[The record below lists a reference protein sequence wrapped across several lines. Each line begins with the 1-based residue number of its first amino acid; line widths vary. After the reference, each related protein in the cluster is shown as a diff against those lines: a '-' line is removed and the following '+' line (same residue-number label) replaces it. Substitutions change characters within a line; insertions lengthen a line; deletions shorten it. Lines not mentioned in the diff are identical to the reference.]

1 MGIVR
6 FALKYPHT
14 FYVVAALILF
24 LGIIAAVEMPTDIFP
39 EIDIPVVS
47 VIWQYTGLNTTEME
61 QRFTTYSQYAISSNV
76 NGIKDIEAETVNGI
90 SVQKLYFQPD
100 VNLSLAISQTVA
112 ATNAIR
118 ALLPTGTQPPIV
130 VQYSASAVPVLQ
142 IALSSNTLSESQ
154 LYDYGIYRLRQMLAP
169 IHGVTLPTPAGGK
182 YRQIMV
188 DIDPVKLLSK
198 GLTPLQVVNAVNAQ
212 NLTLPGGDEKIGKTD
227 YTARINSMPPTIEA
241 LNDIPVTYQNGATVF
256 LRDIGHVRD
265 GNLVQQNVV
274 RADGK
279 RSVLLSIIK
288 NGNASTLT
296 VVNAVKHMLDIAREA
311 APPGMV
317 IKSLFD
323 QSVFVTSS
331 LVAVLRE
338 GAIAAGL
345 TALMILIFLGSWR
358 PTVVVMISIPLA
370 MLTSLVVLYFLGE
383 TINTMTL
390 GGLALAV
397 GILVDDSTV
406 TIENTY
412 RLLDEEKMPL
422 PRATLHGAAEI
433 AVPTLVSTL
442 AISCVFTSVVF
453 LEGPAKYLFTPL
465 GLAVV
470 FAMLASYGLSR
481 TLTPITIGNM
491 LKGQHN
497 GGSSGPLPNPPPPAG
512 EGGVAGFFSRFH
524 ASFERGFERLRQGY
538 VDLLR
543 TLLTRRAIVPI
554 VAAFVL
560 SLGAVM
566 FVFVGRDFYPAID
579 GGMIQLHVRAPP
591 GTRIEVTEQIFQAV
605 EDKIRQVIPKKD
617 LDLIVDNFGVPARA
631 YNWAFADGTTIAVN
645 DGVIMV
651 SLKEGHAPT
660 ADYVRKL
667 REVLPATFPE
677 DLFYFQPA
685 DMATQILNFGLTAQI
700 DVRTVGY
707 DRANNLRIAEE
718 LRRRIAAIPGVV
730 DAHIQQEV
738 YAPDFYVQ
746 IDRARAVQFG
756 ITASD
761 IGNNVSTSL
770 TSSETV
776 TPNFWTDPTNGI
788 PYYIAVQTPQ
798 YLVSSLND
806 LGNTPVSDLTAPP
819 ATQPV
824 PGELGNI
831 ATSVPVSTTTA
842 PGATLPVPGELSN
855 VATFTRDSVP
865 GSANEANI
873 QPVYEVYAGTQ
884 GRDLGSIASAIDKIT
899 TGLKP
904 QLTPGNTIQVT
915 GQIDSM
921 NGAFRDMG
929 IGLMFAAV
937 FVYMLMVVNYQTWG
951 DPFVVILALPATFC
965 GIVTM
970 LYITGTTLS
979 VPSLMGAIMAVGVA
993 SANSILL
1000 VTFAREQQL
1009 AGHTAFE
1016 AAISAGHTRIRP
1028 VLMTATAMIVGMVP
1042 MAIGGPGEEQNAA
1055 LARAV
1060 IGGLLFATPTTLL
1073 VVPYLFAMLRKGND
1087 GKAAHGVF
1095 AEVPE

>member
-1 MGIVR
+1 
-6 FALKYPHT
+6 
-14 FYVVAALILF
+14 
-24 LGIIAAVEMPTDIFP
+24 
-39 EIDIPVVS
+39 
-47 VIWQYTGLNTTEME
+47 
-61 QRFTTYSQYAISSNV
+61 
-76 NGIKDIEAETVNGI
+76 
-90 SVQKLYFQPD
+90 
-100 VNLSLAISQTVA
+100 
-112 ATNAIR
+112 
-118 ALLPTGTQPPIV
+118 
-130 VQYSASAVPVLQ
+130 
-142 IALSSNTLSESQ
+142 
-154 LYDYGIYRLRQMLAP
+154 MLAP

-227 YTARINSMPPTIEA
+227 YTVRINSMPPTIEA
-241 LNDIPVTYQNGATVF
+241 LNDIPVAYQNGATVF
-256 LRDIGHVRD
+256 LRDTGHVRD

-296 VVNAVKHMLDIAREA
+296 VVNAVKHVLNIAREA

-323 QSVFVTSS
+323 QSLFVVSS
-331 LVAVLRE
+331 VVAVLRE

-345 TALMILIFLGSWR
+345 TALMILLFLGSWR

-370 MLTSLVVLYFLGE
+370 MLTSLVLLYFLGE

-481 TLTPITIGNM
+481 TLTPITIGQM
-491 LKGQHN
+491 LKRTHN
-497 GGSSGPLPNPPPPAG
+497 DGSNGDAG
-512 EGGVAGFFSRFH
+512 KGFLSRFH
-524 ASFERGFERLRQGY
+524 ASFERGFEHMREGY
-538 VDLLR
+538 VGLLR
-543 TLLTRRAIVPI
+543 TLLTRRAIIPT
-554 VAAFVL
+554 VAVL
-560 SLGAVM
+560 VLVAGGVM
-566 FVFVGRDFYPAID
+566 FAFVGRDFYPTID

-591 GTRIEVTEQIFQAV
+591 GTRIETTEQIFQNV
-605 EDKIRQVIPKKD
+605 EDKIRQVIPKND
-617 LDLIVDNFGVPARA
+617 LDLIVDNLGVPARS

-651 SLKEGHAPT
+651 SLKDGHAPT

-667 REVLPATFPE
+667 RQVLPAVFPE
-677 DLFYFQPA
+677 DIFYFQPA

-707 DRANNLRIAEE
+707 DRTKNLRIAEE

-746 IDRARAVQFG
+746 IDRARALQFG

-761 IGNNVSTSL
+761 IGNNISTSL

-776 TPNFWTDPTNGI
+776 TPNFWTDPKNGI

-798 YLVSSLND
+798 YLVHSLND
-806 LGNTPVSDLTAPP
+806 LGNTPVSILTSSP
-819 ATQPV
+819 ATQLV
-824 PGELGNI
+824 PGELGNVP
-831 ATSVPVSTTTA
+831 TSAPVSTTTA
-842 PGATLPVPGELSN
+842 LPATLPVPGELSN

-865 GSANEANI
+865 GSANQANI
-873 QPVYEVYAGTQ
+873 QPVYEVYASTQ
-884 GRDLGSIASAIDKIT
+884 GRDLGSIASDISKIT
-899 TGLKP
+899 TDLKNE
-904 QLTPGNTIQVT
+904 LSPGNTIQVT

-921 NGAFRDMG
+921 NQAFREMT
-929 IGLMFAAV
+929 IGLLFAAV
-937 FVYMLMVVNYQTWG
+937 FVYLLMVVNYQNFG

-970 LYITGTTLS
+970 LYVTGTTLS
-979 VPSLMGAIMAVGVA
+979 LPSLMGAIMAVGVA

-1009 AGHTAFE
+1009 AGMKAFD

-1028 VLMTATAMIVGMVP
+1028 VLMTATAMIVGMIP
-1042 MAIGGPGEEQNAA
+1042 MALGLEPGEEQNAA

-1073 VVPYLFAMLRKGND
+1073 LVPYLFAMLRMGND
-1087 GKAAHGVF
+1087 AKHAHGVF
-1095 AEVPE
+1095 EEVPE

>member
-1 MGIVR
+1 LGIVR
-6 FALKYPHT
+6 FALKFPHT

-24 LGIIAAVEMPTDIFP
+24 LGATAVVEMPTDLFP
-39 EIDIPVVS
+39 EINIPVVS
-47 VIWQYTGLNTTEME
+47 VIWQYYGLNTTEME
-61 QRFTTYSQYAISSNV
+61 QRVTTYSEYTISTNV
-76 NGIKDIEAETVNGI
+76 NGIKDMEAETVNGI
-90 SVQKLYFQPD
+90 SVQKIYFQPD
-100 VNLSLAISQTVA
+100 VNLDLAIAQIVS
-112 ATNAIR
+112 ATNSIR
-118 ALLPTGTQPPIV
+118 ALLPIGIEPPIV

-142 IALSSNTLSESQ
+142 IDLTSDVLNESQ
-154 LYDYGIYRLRQMLAP
+154 LYDWGYYKMRQMMAP

-188 DIDPVKLLSK
+188 DIDQTKLLSK
-198 GLTPLQVVNAVNAQ
+198 GLTPLQVVNAVNTQ
-212 NLTLPGGDEKIGKTD
+212 NLTLPGGWEKIGKTQ
-227 YTARINSMPPTIEA
+227 YTVRTNSMPPTIEA
-241 LNDIPVTYQNGATVF
+241 LNDIPVSYSNGATVF

-274 RADGK
+274 RSDGR
-279 RSVLLSIIK
+279 RSVLTSVIK

-296 VVNAVKHMLDIAREA
+296 VVNAVKHVLDVARAA
-311 APPGMV
+311 APPGLV
-317 IKSLFD
+317 IKTLFD
-323 QSVFVTSS
+323 QSIFVTSS
-331 LVAVLRE
+331 VVAVLRE

-345 TALMILIFLGSWR
+345 TAMMILLFLGSWR
-358 PTVVVMISIPLA
+358 PTIVVMISIPLA

-422 PRATLHGAAEI
+422 AKATLHGAAEI
-433 AVPTLVSTL
+433 AMPTLVSTL
-442 AISCVFTSVVF
+442 SISCVFTSVIF

-481 TLTPITIGNM
+481 TLTPITIGHL
-491 LKGQHN
+491 LKGQHD
-497 GGSSGPLPNPPPPAG
+497 GGSAESPGNR
-512 EGGVAGFFSRFH
+512 FFARFH
-524 ASFERGFERLRQGY
+524 ASFERGFEHLRENY
-538 VDLLR
+538 VQLL
-543 TLLTRRAIVPI
+543 TMLLTRRVIVP
-554 VAAFVL
+554 VL
-560 SLGAVM
+560 VVLVLTLGATM

-591 GTRIEVTEQIFQAV
+591 GTRIEVTEQIFQQV

-617 LDLIVDNFGVPARA
+617 LDLVVDNFGVPARS

-651 SLKEGHAPT
+651 SLKDGHAPT

-667 REVLPATFPE
+667 REALPAAFPE

-707 DRANNLRIAEE
+707 DRVKNLRIAEE
-718 LRRRIAAIPGVV
+718 LRRRIAAIPGIV
-730 DAHIQQEV
+730 DAHLQQEV

-746 IDRARAVQFG
+746 IDRARALQFG
-756 ITASD
+756 LTASD
-761 IGNNVSTSL
+761 IGNNVGTSL
-770 TSSETV
+770 ASSETV
-776 TPNFWTDPTNGI
+776 SPNFWTDPTNGI
-788 PYYIAVQTPQ
+788 PYYITVQTPEYQ
-798 YLVSSLND
+798 VHSMND
-806 LGNTPVSDLTAPP
+806 LGNTPVSTGTSPP
-819 ATQPV
+819 ARQSV
-824 PGELGNI
+824 PGELSNV
-831 ATSVPVSTTTA
+831 ATSTGSSTPVSTTTA
-842 PGATLPVPGELSN
+842 PPTTQPVPGELSN

-865 GSANEANI
+865 GSSNQANI
-873 QPVYEVYAGTQ
+873 QPIYEVYASTQ
-884 GRDLGSIASAIDKIT
+884 GRDLGSIATEIDKVT
-899 TGLKP
+899 TDLKK
-904 QLTPGNTIQVT
+904 QLSPGNTIQVT

-921 NGAFRDMG
+921 NQAFRDMT
-929 IGLMFAAV
+929 IGLLFAAV
-937 FVYMLMVVNYQTWG
+937 FVYLLMVVNYQNFG

-970 LYITGTTLS
+970 LYITNTTLS

-1009 AGHTAFE
+1009 AGRKALD
-1016 AAISAGHTRIRP
+1016 AAISAGHARLRP
-1028 VLMTATAMIVGMVP
+1028 VLMTATAMIVGMIP

-1087 GKAAHGVF
+1087 GREAHGVF

>member
-14 FYVVAALILF
+14 FYMVAALILF
-24 LGIIAAVEMPTDIFP
+24 LGVTAALEMPTDIFP
-39 EIDIPVVS
+39 EINIPVVS

-61 QRFTTYSQYAISSNV
+61 QRVTTYSQYAISSNV
-76 NGIKDIEAETVNGI
+76 NGIRDIEAETVDGI

-100 VNLSLAISQTVA
+100 VNLSLAISQVVS
-112 ATNAIR
+112 ATNSIR
-118 ALLPTGTQPPIV
+118 ALMPTGIEPPVV

-142 IALSSNTLSESQ
+142 IALSSDNLSQ
-154 LYDYGIYRLRQMLAP
+154 AALYDYGIYRLRQMLAP

-188 DIDPVKLLSK
+188 DIDQTKLLAK

-227 YTARINSMPPTIEA
+227 YTVRTNSMPPTIEA
-241 LNDIPVTYQNGATVF
+241 LNDIPVSYSNGATVF

-265 GNLVQQNVV
+265 GNLVQQNIV

-279 RSVLLSIIK
+279 PSVLLSIIK

-296 VVNAVKHMLDIAREA
+296 VVDAVKHMLNIARQA

-323 QSVFVTSS
+323 QSVFVTEA

-345 TALMILIFLGSWR
+345 TAAMILLFLGSWR

-370 MLTSLVVLYFLGE
+370 MLSSLVVLYFLGE

-412 RLLDEEKMPL
+412 RLLEEKMPL

-433 AVPTLVSTL
+433 AMPTLVSTL

-470 FAMLASYGLSR
+470 FAMLASYSLSR
-481 TLTPITIGNM
+481 TLTPITIGHL
-491 LKGQHN
+491 LKGQQH
-497 GGSSGPLPNPPPPAG
+497 GEPAG
-512 EGGVAGFFSRFH
+512 NAGTSFFSRFH
-524 ASFERGFERLRQGY
+524 ASFERGFEHLREGY
-538 VDLLR
+538 VGLLT

-554 VAAFVL
+554 VAVL
-560 SLGAVM
+560 VLALGAVM
-566 FVFVGRDFYPAID
+566 FEFVGRDFYPAID
-579 GGMIQLHVRAPP
+579 SGMIQLHVRAPP
-591 GTRIEVTEQIFQAV
+591 GTRIEVTEQIFQKV
-605 EDKIRQVIPKKD
+605 EDKIRQVIPPKD
-617 LDLIVDNFGVPARA
+617 LDLIVDNFGVPARS
-631 YNWAFADGTTIAVN
+631 YNWAFSDGTTIAVN

-651 SLKEGHAPT
+651 SLKDGHPPT

-667 REVLPATFPE
+667 REVLPAAFPA

-685 DMATQILNFGLTAQI
+685 DMATQILNFGLTAPI

-707 DRANNLRIAEE
+707 DRAKNLQIAEE
-718 LRRRIAAIPGVV
+718 LRRRIAAIPGIV
-730 DAHIQQEV
+730 DAHLQQEV
-738 YAPDFYVQ
+738 YAPDFYVK
-746 IDRARAVQFG
+746 IDRTRALQFG
-756 ITASD
+756 INASD
-761 IGNNVSTSL
+761 IGNNIGTSL
-770 TSSETV
+770 SSSEQV
-776 TPNFWTDPTNGI
+776 SPNFWTDPTNGI

-798 YLVSSLND
+798 YQVSSLND
-806 LGNTPVSDLTAPP
+806 LGNTPVSTLTAPP

-824 PGELGNI
+824 PGELGNV
-831 ATSVPVSTTTA
+831 ATTAPVSTTNA

-855 VATFTRDSVP
+855 SATFTRDSVP
-865 GSANEANI
+865 GSANQANI
-873 QPVYEVYAGTQ
+873 QPIYEVYANTQ
-884 GRDLGSIASAIDKIT
+884 GRDLGSIATDIDKVT
-899 TGLKP
+899 TDLKKD
-904 QLTPGNTIQVT
+904 LSPGNTIQVT

-921 NGAFRDMG
+921 NQAFRDMT
-929 IGLMFAAV
+929 IGLLFAAV
-937 FVYMLMVVNYQTWG
+937 FVYSLMVVNYQNFG

-970 LYITGTTLS
+970 LYITDTTLS

-1009 AGHTAFE
+1009 AGMKAFD

-1073 VVPYLFAMLRKGND
+1073 VVPYLFALLRRGND
-1087 GKAAHGVF
+1087 GKPAHGVF
-1095 AEVPE
+1095 DEVPE

>member
-1 MGIVR
+1 LGIVR

-24 LGIIAAVEMPTDIFP
+24 LGVTAVVEMPTDLFP
-39 EIDIPVVS
+39 EINIPVVS
-47 VIWQYTGLNTTEME
+47 VIWQYTGLDTTEME
-61 QRFTTYSQYAISSNV
+61 QRVTTYSEYTISTNV
-76 NGIKDIEAETVNGI
+76 NGIKDMEAETVNGI
-90 SVQKLYFQPD
+90 SVQKIYFQPD
-100 VNLSLAISQTVA
+100 VNLDLAIAQIVS
-112 ATNAIR
+112 ATNSIR
-118 ALLPTGTQPPIV
+118 ALMPTGIEPPIV

-142 IALSSNTLSESQ
+142 IDLTSDVLNESQ
-154 LYDYGIYRLRQMLAP
+154 LYDYGYYKMRQMIAP

-188 DIDPVKLLSK
+188 DIDQTKLLAK

-212 NLTLPGGDEKIGKTD
+212 NLTLPGGWEKIGKTQ
-227 YTARINSMPPTIEA
+227 YTVRTNSMPPTIEA
-241 LNDIPVTYQNGATVF
+241 LNDIPVSYANGATVF

-274 RADGK
+274 RSDGR
-279 RSVLLSIIK
+279 RSVLTSVIK

-296 VVNAVKHMLDIAREA
+296 VVNAVKHVLDVARAA
-311 APPGMV
+311 APPGLV

-323 QSVFVTSS
+323 QSVFVTASVVS
-331 LVAVLRE
+331 VLRE

-345 TALMILIFLGSWR
+345 TAMMILLFLGSWR
-358 PTVVVMISIPLA
+358 PTIVVMISIPLA
-370 MLTSLVVLYFLGE
+370 MMTSLVVLYFLGE

-422 PRATLHGAAEI
+422 PKATLHGAAEI
-433 AVPTLVSTL
+433 AMPTLVSTL
-442 AISCVFTSVVF
+442 AISCVFTSVIF
-453 LEGPAKYLFTPL
+453 LQGPAKYLFTPL

-470 FAMLASYGLSR
+470 FAMIASYCLSR
-481 TLTPITIGNM
+481 TLTPITIGHLLN
-491 LKGQHN
+491 GQHGASAGN
-497 GGSSGPLPNPPPPAG
+497 SGDS
-512 EGGVAGFFSRFH
+512 FFARFH
-524 ASFERGFERLRQGY
+524 SSFERGFEHLRENY
-538 VDLLR
+538 VQLL
-543 TLLTRRAIVPI
+543 TMLLTRRVIVPI
-554 VAAFVL
+554 LAVL
-560 SLGAVM
+560 VLTLGATM

-579 GGMIQLHVRAPP
+579 GGMIQLHLRAPP
-591 GTRIEVTEQIFQAV
+591 GTRIEVTEQDFQKV

-617 LDLIVDNFGVPARA
+617 LDLIVDNFGVPARSF
-631 YNWAFADGTTIAVN
+631 NWAYADGTTIAVN

-651 SLKEGHAPT
+651 SLKDGHAPT

-667 REVLPATFPE
+667 REVLPAAFPE

-685 DMATQILNFGLTAQI
+685 DMATQVLNFGLTAQI

-707 DRANNLRIAEE
+707 DRVKNLRIAEE
-718 LRRRIAAIPGVV
+718 LRRRIAAIPGIV

-746 IDRARAVQFG
+746 IDRARALQFG
-756 ITASD
+756 LTASD
-761 IGNNVSTSL
+761 IGNNISTSL
-770 TSSETV
+770 ASSETV
-776 TPNFWTDPTNGI
+776 SPNFWTDPTNGI
-788 PYYIAVQTPQ
+788 PYYITVQTPEYQ
-798 YLVSSLND
+798 VHSMND
-806 LGNTPVSDLTAPP
+806 LGNTPVSTGTSPP
-819 ATQPV
+819 ARQPV
-824 PGELGNI
+824 PGELSNV
-831 ATSVPVSTTTA
+831 ATSTGASVPVSTGTA
-842 PGATLPVPGELSN
+842 PPTTQPVPGELSN

-865 GSANEANI
+865 GSANQANI
-873 QPVYEVYAGTQ
+873 QPIYEVYASTQ
-884 GRDLGSIASAIDKIT
+884 GRDLGSIATDIDKVT
-899 TGLKP
+899 TDLKK
-904 QLTPGNTIQVT
+904 QLSPGNSIEVT
-915 GQIDSM
+915 GQIQSM
-921 NGAFRDMG
+921 NQAFRDMT
-929 IGLMFAAV
+929 IGLLFAAV
-937 FVYMLMVVNYQTWG
+937 FVYLLMVVNYQNFG

-970 LYITGTTLS
+970 LYITNTTLS

-1009 AGHTAFE
+1009 DGRTAFD
-1016 AAISAGHTRIRP
+1016 AAISAGHARLRP
-1028 VLMTATAMIVGMVP
+1028 VLMTATAMIVGMIP
-1042 MAIGGPGEEQNAA
+1042 MVIGGPGEEQNAA

-1060 IGGLLFATPTTLL
+1060 VGGLLFATPTTLL

-1087 GKAAHGVF
+1087 GKQAHGVF

>member
-14 FYVVAALILF
+14 FYVVAVLILF
-24 LGIIAAVEMPTDIFP
+24 LGVTAAMEMPTDIFP

-61 QRFTTYSQYAISSNV
+61 QRVTTYSQYSISSNV
-76 NGIKDIEAETVNGI
+76 TGIKDIEAETVNGI
-90 SVQKLYFQPD
+90 SVQKIFFQPD
-100 VNLSLAISQTVA
+100 VNLSLAISQIVA
-112 ATNAIR
+112 ATNSIR
-118 ALLPTGTQPPIV
+118 ALMPTGIQPPVI

-142 IALSSNTLSESQ
+142 IALSSNTLSEAQ
-154 LYDYGIYRLRQMLAP
+154 LYDYGIYRLRQTLAP

-188 DIDPVKLLSK
+188 DIDPVKLLAR

-227 YTARINSMPPTIEA
+227 YTVRTNSMPPTVEA
-241 LNDIPVTYQNGATVF
+241 LNDIPVSYSNGATVF

-274 RADGK
+274 RANGR

-296 VVNAVKHMLDIAREA
+296 VVDAVKHALDIARQA
-311 APPGMV
+311 APAGMV

-323 QSVFVTSS
+323 QSVFVVSS
-331 LVAVLRE
+331 LYAVLRE

-345 TALMILIFLGSWR
+345 TALMILLFLGSWR

-453 LEGPAKYLFTPL
+453 LDGPAKYLFTPL

-481 TLTPITIGNM
+481 TLTPITIGQM
-491 LKGQHN
+491 LKGQQDH
-497 GGSSGPLPNPPPPAG
+497 GASVG
-512 EGGVAGFFSRFH
+512 GGVFARFH
-524 ASFERGFERLRQGY
+524 ASFERGFERMRKSHVG
-538 VDLLR
+538 LLR
-543 TLLTRRAIVPI
+543 ILLTRRAIVPVI
-554 VAAFVL
+554 AAVIL
-560 SLGAVM
+560 GLGAVL

-591 GTRIEVTEQIFQAV
+591 GTRIETTELIFQNV
-605 EDKIRQVIPKKD
+605 EDKIRTIIPKND
-617 LDLIVDNFGVPARA
+617 LDLIVDNFGVPARS
-631 YNWAFADGTTIAVN
+631 YNWAFADGTSIAVN

-660 ADYVRKL
+660 ADYIRQL
-667 REVLPATFPE
+667 RQVLPAAFP
-677 DLFYFQPA
+677 DDMFYFQPA

-707 DRANNLRIAEE
+707 DRAKNLHVAEE
-718 LRRRIAAIPGVV
+718 LRRRIAAIPGIV
-730 DAHIQQEV
+730 DAHLQQEV
-738 YAPDFYVQ
+738 HAPDFYVQ
-746 IDRARAVQFG
+746 IDRARALQFG
-756 ITASD
+756 ITVND
-761 IGNNVSTSL
+761 IGNSISTSL
-770 TSSETV
+770 NSSEQV
-776 TPNFWTDPTNGI
+776 QPNFWTDPTNGI
-788 PYYIAVQTPQ
+788 PYYITVQTPQ
-798 YLVSSLND
+798 YMLSSLND
-806 LGNTPVSDLTAPP
+806 LGNTPVSTAIAPST
-819 ATQPV
+819 AQPV
-824 PGELGNI
+824 PGELN
-831 ATSVPVSTTTA
+831 
-842 PGATLPVPGELSN
+842 N
-855 VATFTRDSVP
+855 VATFTRDTVP
-865 GSANEANI
+865 GSANQANI
-873 QPVYEVYAGTQ
+873 QPVYEVYASTQ
-884 GRDLGSIASAIDKIT
+884 GRDLGSIAADIDKVT
-899 TGLKP
+899 SDLKT
-904 QLTPGNTIQVT
+904 QLSPGNTIQVT
-915 GQIDSM
+915 GQIESM
-921 NGAFRDMG
+921 EQAFRNMG
-929 IGLMFAAV
+929 IGLVFAAV
-937 FVYMLMVVNYQTWG
+937 FVYLLMVVNYQTWG

-970 LYITGTTLS
+970 LYITDTTLS
-979 VPSLMGAIMAVGVA
+979 VPSLMGAIMALGVA

-1000 VTFAREQQL
+1000 VTFARERQL
-1009 AGHTAFE
+1009 EGMTAFD
-1016 AAISAGHTRIRP
+1016 AAIAAGHTRIRP
-1028 VLMTATAMIVGMVP
+1028 VLMTATAMIVGMIP

-1095 AEVPE
+1095 TEVLE